1 MTSPDLSPPP
11 DNPTTP
17 AIVKRASKTTFN
29 LNSRAAGRRLQTALA
44 GSQDGPPS
52 SDDDR
57 EDQQDKVIEGESEQK
72 APTGLAEQQTGQLD
86 AENSVESYSPSLS
99 PTFSPRAPAFTT
111 GTPGKTRR
119 PSKANVDRVP
129 PVAQQESSDDESD
142 SSVEKADETP
152 LFDDALPVSAKS
164 NGRAHIKITIN
175 PKQPLSIDLP
185 AKKEEDIIDDST
197 DNTDIYT
204 YPPSCIPLKHLSESL
219 QQIKLARFL
228 ACRTDGCDCHGLK
241 PPGWQR
247 SDGNDE
253 AAPSIARKSRIV
265 LWVDPSLGTKSDP
278 PNTAVEVEG
287 LEALDPAAKSFEQE
301 RLWDG
306 CGACGCGWRAGGVN
320 VGDGV
325 ATGGHTLLLTMDDVD
340 MADSLE
346 PSYQVDK
353 DELQRR
359 RRVAHRAEEMLEDHG
374 KLLDFGYTDEE
385 IQGTLKQLELFSA
398 PHASKTVPSKNT
410 QKQTG
415 KSLKRSRE
423 DRDRSESVPNS
434 AGVESFPKDQV
445 AGNPDKKVDGQAA
458 EDEDEDGDDEDDE
471 DETDSKRPRV
481 SKTGKRG
488 PAGRVPQ
495 KTKADTT
502 GGAEGG
508 HGAGKQ
514 AASKSREPVS
524 IVRKIDGDT
533 IVDEEG
539 NVLDK
544 RENPDEEI
552 EGDEPVDAT
561 VDVERETDTPLT
573 ATFLDEADKSLKQQE
588 EAILVDNLTHGVTID
603 MDVDRAMEGLGVD
616 NLDNIEDW
624 ADIDFAKYEKG
635 YIRLPVVSSSEP
647 SAVSSIVLVGL
658 KNLFQRQ
665 LPKMPREYITRL
677 VLDNKHYSMAIVKRG
692 WRVVGGICYRPFES
706 RNFAEIVFCAVES
719 TEQIRGYGSFLM
731 NQVKDHVRQAHP
743 TITHFLTYA
752 DNYAIGYFKK
762 QGFSKE
768 ITFPRERWVGYIKDY
783 DSANLM
789 MCKMVPRVRYA
800 DVHQMLA
807 DQKAAVLAKIQ
818 TISQSHVVRPGLTIF
833 KNRNPGEKI
842 ELAKEDIPGLVDSGW
857 DARMDELLRTSIR
870 PPQYVLFQQILND
883 LVDDANAW
891 PFTKPVD
898 RTVVKDYYDVIT
910 VPMDLQTMELKLES
924 NHYKDLE
931 EFTRDVKLI
940 VANCKQYNGHSNDN
954 SYTKAAN
961 ALEKAFSKILV
972 KRTAQI
978 TGNVID
984 KKDKKDRK

>member
-1 MTSPDLSPPP
+1 MGYTPAGHGGSRRVPSTSNVSTRGSRAKAPSEPSSDSSAMSSPELSPAP
-11 DNPTTP
+11 DNPATP
-17 AIVKRASKTTFN
+17 AIVKRAAKTISN
-29 LNSRAAGRRLQTALA
+29 QDSAIGASGVASRRLQAALA
-44 GSQDGPPS
+44 TAQ
-52 SDDDR
+52 DR
-57 EDQQDKVIEGESEQK
+57 ERGSNEDPAHKEDEAQEGSSKESPAE
-72 APTGLAEQQTGQLD
+72 GMVEQQPGQLKT
-86 AENSVESYSPSLS
+86 ATLVELLSPSLS
-99 PTFSPRAPAFTT
+99 PTVTPRAPTFTT
-111 GTPGKTRR
+111 GIPGKTQRS
-119 PSKANVDRVP
+119 SKITVDRAL

-142 SSVEKADETP
+142 SSVEKTDETP
-152 LFDDALPVSAKS
+152 LFDDALPVSIKS
-164 NGRAHIKITIN
+164 NGHARIKVTIN
-175 PKQPLSIDLP
+175 PKQPLFVDLP
-185 AKKEEDIIDDST
+185 EGKEGTTAEHSAED
-197 DNTDIYT
+197 TDIYT

-228 ACRTDGCDCHGLK
+228 ACRTGGCNCAGLK
-241 PPGWQR
+241 PPGWRQ
-247 SDGNDE
+247 DDE
-253 AAPSIARKSRIV
+253 NSEPAASGTRNSRIV
-265 LWVDPSLGTKSDP
+265 LWVDPSLGGLKSDP
-278 PNTAVEVEG
+278 PNTAVEIEG
-287 LEALDPAAKSFEQE
+287 LEALDSSARNFEQE
-301 RLWDG
+301 RLWEA
-306 CGACGCGWRAGGVN
+306 CGACGCGWRSGGVN
-320 VGDGV
+320 VGERV
-325 ATGGHTLLLTMDDVD
+325 ATGGHTLTLTMDDVD
-340 MADSLE
+340 MTDSLQ
-346 PSYQVDK
+346 PPNQVDK

-359 RRVAHRAEEMLEDHG
+359 RRVAHRAEEMLE
-374 KLLDFGYTDEE
+374 
-385 IQGTLKQLELFSA
+385 
-398 PHASKTVPSKNT
+398 TVPGKTT

-415 KSLKRSRE
+415 KGLKRTRE
-423 DRDRSESVPNS
+423 DRDRSESIPNS
-434 AGVESFPKDQV
+434 AGVESFPKDQG
-445 AGNPDKKVDGQAA
+445 AGVPEKTADRVGEEEDDVDA
-458 EDEDEDGDDEDDE
+458 DGDDEDDD
-471 DETDSKRPRV
+471 DEADSKRPRL
-481 SKTGKRG
+481 SNTGKRG

-495 KTKADTT
+495 KTKADTA

-514 AASKSREPVS
+514 AASKSREPIS

-544 RENPDEEI
+544 RANPDEEI
-552 EGDEPVDAT
+552 EVDDTVDGT
-561 VDVERETDTPLT
+561 VDVDKETDTPLT
-573 ATFLDEADKSLKQQE
+573 ETFLNEAENSLKQQE
-588 EAILVDNLTHGVTID
+588 EAILVDNLTQGVTID
-603 MDVDRAMEGLGVD
+603 MDVDRTMEGLDVD
-616 NLDNIEDW
+616 SLDNVEDW
-624 ADIDFAKYEKG
+624 ADIDFA
-635 YIRLPVVSSSEP
+635 
-647 SAVSSIVLVGL
+647 
-658 KNLFQRQ
+658 N
-665 LPKMPREYITRL
+665 
-677 VLDNKHYSMAIVKRG
+677 NKHYSMAIVKRG

-789 MCKMVPRVRYA
+789 MCKMVPRVKYA

-818 TISQSHVVRPGLTIF
+818 TISQSHVVRPGLAIF
-833 KNRNPGEKI
+833 KNRKPGEKI

-910 VPMDLQTMELKLES
+910 VPMDFQTMELKLES

-961 ALEKAFSKILV
+961 ALEKAFSKILI

-978 TGNVID
+978 TGSAID
-984 KKDKKDRK
+984 KKDKKDKK